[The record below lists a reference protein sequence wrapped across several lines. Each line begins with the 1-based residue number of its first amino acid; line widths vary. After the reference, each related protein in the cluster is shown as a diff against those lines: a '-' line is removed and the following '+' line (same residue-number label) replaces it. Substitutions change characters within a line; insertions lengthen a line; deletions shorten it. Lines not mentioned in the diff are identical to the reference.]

1 MGFNQR
7 RMARERAAA
16 ERAERERGQRELGR
30 DRVQAEKLVAVWNSR
45 AARKARPSF
54 YPTIETALLA
64 GAPWLAYQCPSCQL
78 IGDVHLRTLHRHGDG
93 LSFRPS
99 DPRRRSR
106 RGGAREPGPTVQRA
120 RKNGSQIARV
130 RTSCPRG
137 RPGRQPSPYGPK
149 GYAAR
154 SASAFAACRRSA

>member
-78 IGDVHLRTLHRHGDG
+78 IGDVDLRTLDRHPMMAISG
-93 LSFRPS
+93 LIPS
-99 DPRRRSR
+99 LSCRWCCSNPPFAKLIGLTAQSTVAAAVRRR
-106 RGGAREPGPTVQRA
+106 QR
-120 RKNGSQIARV
+120 
-130 RTSCPRG
+130 
-137 RPGRQPSPYGPK
+137 
-149 GYAAR
+149 
-154 SASAFAACRRSA
+154 